1 MQLSLKLVRDG
12 ISPSLAKKVR
22 AGGNPQ
28 LALRAAGEVLVQMA
42 KRSFDEPS
50 LRPAPWAPLKT
61 STVLAKAKAGKSS
74 SILKASGTMWRS
86 FRVIGVD
93 ATRVTV
99 GSDRPYAGF
108 HQLGTQHIPARP
120 FFPITP
126 QGKLTAAAKARVEAA
141 MQKRLD
147 LAE

>member
-1 MQLSLKLVRDG
+1 MQISLKLSRDG

-28 LALRAAGEVLVQMA
+28 PALRAAGEVLVQMA

-50 LRPAPWAPLKT
+50 LRPAPWAALKA
-61 STVLAKAKAGKSS
+61 STVRAKARAGKSS
-74 SILKASGTMWRS
+74 SILKSSGTMWRS

-93 ATRVTV
+93 SSRVTV

-108 HQLGTQHIPARP
+108 HQLGTRHIPARP
-120 FFPITP
+120 FFPVTP
-126 QGKLTAAAKARVEAA
+126 QGKLTAAAKMRVEAA
-141 MQKRLD
+141 MQKRLNV
-147 LAE
+147 AE